1 MSSSSELSGGAGGDV
16 VSKALSLAEDARSSA
31 AETGN
36 ASNTAQMVVMNVR
49 MVAGMMGELSKG
61 MQAVRASA
69 DESQVQAERVADET
83 ARTEQCQ
90 RTLLADLDDIASSAR
105 LIREVAG
112 QINMLALNASI
123 EAARA
128 GEHGRGFA
136 VVAGE
141 VKALAKVTAET
152 TSKIDRQLAAI
163 RGAAA
168 DLGKSLDQVN
178 DSFQVIRRTSEQV
191 SAAVRQQDES
201 FGVMNT
207 YAHEAA
213 GSVEEIASTLDRAST
228 IEQSLVDEIGAL
240 CDELKR
246 SERP

>member
-1 MSSSSELSGGAGGDV
+1 MSSSTESSGSDV
-16 VSKALSLAEDARSSA
+16 IAKALSLAEDARNSA
-31 AETGN
+31 AETSN
-36 ASNTAQMVVMNVR
+36 ASSSAQMVVMNVR

-61 MQAVRASA
+61 MQAVLASA
-69 DESQVQAERVADET
+69 EESRNEAERIAGET
-83 ARTEQCQ
+83 GRTEQHQ
-90 RTLLADLDDIASSAR
+90 RTLLADLEEIAASAR

-152 TSKIDRQLAAI
+152 TSKIDEQLAAI

-168 DLGKSLDQVN
+168 DLGKSIGQVN
-178 DSFQVIRRTSEQV
+178 SSFQVIRRTSEHV
-191 SAAVRQQDES
+191 STAVRQQDES

-207 YAHEAA
+207 DAQEAA
-213 GSVEEIASTLDRAST
+213 GSVEEIASTLDRASAV
-228 IEQSLVDEIGAL
+228 EQSMVDEISAL

-246 SERP
+246 TERP